1 MHAAWSSLAPSS
13 SVIELEGQLSLRRE
27 ALDGDQAEMVVP
39 TGSPEVPVRTAQTR
53 VAKTSTEM
61 YGSYGAVLATAQA
74 KVELVGTGSAAAAAC
89 AQFADA
95 MVGGIWL
102 EHNPHHNIDALLL

>member
-1 MHAAWSSLAPSS
+1 
-13 SVIELEGQLSLRRE
+13 
-27 ALDGDQAEMVVP
+27 
-39 TGSPEVPVRTAQTR
+39 
-53 VAKTSTEM
+53 M